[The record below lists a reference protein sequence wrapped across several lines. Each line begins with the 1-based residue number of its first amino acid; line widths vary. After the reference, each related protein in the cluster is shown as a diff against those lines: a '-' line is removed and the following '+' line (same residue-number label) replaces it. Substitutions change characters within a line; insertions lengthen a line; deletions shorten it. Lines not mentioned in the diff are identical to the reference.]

1 MTGIIT
7 GIITGYKVGKNMNGT
22 KNVLLLQVRISD
34 SEDIQT
40 VEYRCASGDDSFPV
54 IGSEV
59 LVLQITKT
67 WKIGIAV
74 KDQIEPEMSEGERR
88 LYSQENGEVKAYIK
102 ILKDGTIEINGKT
115 DFAVAYTDL
124 NAALQAFLKDLN
136 TKLTTAFT
144 AVGES
149 WTGISLDISGSKLD
163 EVKVP

>member
-7 GIITGYKVGKNMNGT
+7 GYEIGKNKNGT
-22 KNVLLLQVRISD
+22 KKVLLLQVRISD

-40 VEYRCASGDDSFPV
+40 VEYMNSPGDDSVPA
-54 IGSEV
+54 IGSRV
-59 LVLQITKT
+59 LVLQITKA

-74 KDQIEPEMSEGERR
+74 QDQIEPEMSEGEKK

-102 ILKDGTIEINGKT
+102 ILKDGTIEINGNA

-124 NAALQAFLKDLN
+124 NTALQTFINDLN
-136 TKLTTAFT
+136 TKLTTALT
-144 AVGES
+144 AVGGS

-163 EVKVP
+163 KVKMP